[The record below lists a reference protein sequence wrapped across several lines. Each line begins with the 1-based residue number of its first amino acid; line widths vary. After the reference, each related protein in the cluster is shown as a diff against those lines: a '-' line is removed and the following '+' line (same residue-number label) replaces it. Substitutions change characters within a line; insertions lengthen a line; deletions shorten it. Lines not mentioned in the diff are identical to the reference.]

1 MTTTVIRPEIF
12 ESVRVELA
20 AFVQQK
26 LDAMELGA
34 TDVELHNSASTK
46 SFRIYVTLKR
56 TTNIKALYLAEQMLS
71 KEIAQKF
78 HFAPYTIY
86 WRYRPDP
93 LAVVTG
99 HAEATG

>member
-1 MTTTVIRPEIF
+1 
-12 ESVRVELA
+12 
-20 AFVQQK
+20 
-26 LDAMELGA
+26 
-34 TDVELHNSASTK
+34 
-46 SFRIYVTLKR
+46 
-56 TTNIKALYLAEQMLS
+56 MLS

>member
-1 MTTTVIRPEIF
+1 MATTVIRPELF
-12 ESVRVELA
+12 NSVHAELA

-56 TTNIKALYLAEQMLS
+56 TTNIKALHLAEQILD
-71 KEIAQKF
+71 KEIEQKF
-78 HFAPYTIY
+78 HFSPYAIY
-86 WRYRPDP
+86 WRYRPE
-93 LAVVTG
+93 V
-99 HAEATG
+99 